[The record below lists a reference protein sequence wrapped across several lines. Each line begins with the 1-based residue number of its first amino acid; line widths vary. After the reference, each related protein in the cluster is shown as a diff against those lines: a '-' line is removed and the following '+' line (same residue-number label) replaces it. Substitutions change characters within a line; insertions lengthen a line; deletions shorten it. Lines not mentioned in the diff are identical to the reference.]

1 MSRYLLGGTCRC
13 TCRCI
18 RYMEMHKCSAV
29 ERKGPADMGDVHTLH
44 GVGTRYS

>member
-1 MSRYLLGGTCRC
+1 MYMSMY

-18 RYMEMHKCSAV
+18 KCSAV
-29 ERKGPADMGDVHTLH
+29 ERKGPADMSDVHTLH